1 MTANV
6 FRILHKIQ
14 EITLTRR
21 MNRPIQGIDRAK
33 IGNSPTGSR
42 NFNI

>member
-1 MTANV
+1 MAANV

-21 MNRPIQGIDRAK
+21 MNCPIQGIDSTE
-33 IGNSPTGSR
+33 IGNSPTGST